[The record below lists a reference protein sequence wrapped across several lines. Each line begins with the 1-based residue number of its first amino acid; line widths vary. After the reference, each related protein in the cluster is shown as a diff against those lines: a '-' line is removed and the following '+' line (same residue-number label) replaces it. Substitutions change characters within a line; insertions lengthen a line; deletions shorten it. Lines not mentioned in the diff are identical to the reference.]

1 MSRISRTVFLSC
13 AIPHISDLYL
23 KVLLEATYEKALEKD
38 ALMDVSYELDHL
50 LVASPASATASGSA
64 SVLNILAA
72 SGSRTLPNEAFAEVL
87 SEDEEAGGSKLV
99 GYQLDALD
107 GSLLGSGP
115 VSASVLDIDPGS
127 RALPRDAFAEDEK
140 AVEAGQDSLLAT
152 TSTRQR

>member
-50 LVASPASATASGSA
+50 LVASPASA
-64 SVLNILAA
+64 SVLDIMAA

-152 TSTRQR
+152 TSNRQR